1 MDECVFLYTLYRK
14 GRPTMKNRYYT
25 PEFTNEKL
33 LASDVIMSSGET
45 SSQNGNNLNSLAA
58 GVSSEAAMPF
68 GDL

>member
-1 MDECVFLYTLYRK
+1 
-14 GRPTMKNRYYT
+14 MKNKYCT

-33 LASDVIMSSGET
+33 LVSDVVLSSGET
-45 SSQNGNNLNSLAA
+45 TSQNGDNLNSLAA

>member
-1 MDECVFLYTLYRK
+1 
-14 GRPTMKNRYYT
+14 MKNRYYT

-33 LASDVIMSSGET
+33 LTSDVIMSSGET